1 MDVDILSKQSNTVR
15 PIRDSRAVKKKRREA
30 KMKTLKKWGNMQKRD
45 ITEEQEKDFQ
55 IIEYVLFKFF
65 VLCLCTFF
73 YFAF

>member
-45 ITEEQEKDFQ
+45 ITEDQEKDFQ
-55 IIEYVLFKFF
+55 IIE
-65 VLCLCTFF
+65 
-73 YFAF
+73 